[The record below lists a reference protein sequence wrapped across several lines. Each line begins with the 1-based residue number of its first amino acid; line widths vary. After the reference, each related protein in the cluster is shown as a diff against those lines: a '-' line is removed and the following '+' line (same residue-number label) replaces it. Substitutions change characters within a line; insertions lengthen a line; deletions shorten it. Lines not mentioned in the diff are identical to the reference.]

1 MRILHLSDSTLP
13 DSRIE
18 KSAFSSKKK
27 GDSVCF
33 GGPVNKEYRSVFEEM
48 YEITWTS
55 GSRNKYQF
63 QWNSVKKQ
71 MKNVIQSAK
80 PDVIHA
86 HDIFTAK
93 MVTEI
98 DNYPL
103 VYDDHEFWSMLLKTK
118 QESYRIYLRNDGNKK
133 SDFRKFGKNV
143 LLKLLKTRFARIWT
157 KSEKE
162 IVMNHPVIS
171 VSKPI
176 VEEHRKYGKHIFLVP
191 NFPNHAESDNIPEPV
206 YQNSLSSVY
215 AGVQMKGPIKNVH
228 LNLEGFF
235 EMFQHNNIGNMV
247 VLGWK
252 DVSAPFVTYQGYLD
266 RNQMY
271 QQMHNNSI
279 GVIPFKKHWF
289 HRYISPN
296 KAYEYAH
303 AGLLVMYTSDL
314 IPISDHLQGHCIPFE
329 DYEDLKNQLHELAN
343 DLESLYSKRINS
355 YRFAHTNLL
364 WENFENNIYESYKV
378 C

>member
-1 MRILHLSDSTLP
+1 
-13 DSRIE
+13 
-18 KSAFSSKKK
+18 
-27 GDSVCF
+27 
-33 GGPVNKEYRSVFEEM
+33 
-48 YEITWTS
+48 
-55 GSRNKYQF
+55 
-63 QWNSVKKQ
+63 
-71 MKNVIQSAK
+71 
-80 PDVIHA
+80 
-86 HDIFTAK
+86 
-93 MVTEI
+93 
-98 DNYPL
+98 
-103 VYDDHEFWSMLLKTK
+103 
-118 QESYRIYLRNDGNKK
+118 LRNDGNKK

>member
-27 GDSVCF
+27 GDSVYF

-55 GSRNKYQF
+55 GSRNKYHF

-80 PDVIHA
+80 PDIIHA

-103 VYDDHEFWSMLLKTK
+103 VYDDHEFWSMLIKTK
-118 QESYRIYLRNDGNKK
+118 QESYRIYLRNNGNKK

-143 LLKLLKTRFARIWT
+143 LLRLLKTRFARIWT
-157 KSEKE
+157 QSERE

-176 VEEHRKYGKHIFLVP
+176 VEEHSKYGKHIFLVP
-191 NFPNHAESDNIPEPV
+191 NFPNRAESNNIPEPV
-206 YQNSLSSVY
+206 YHNSLSSVY

-314 IPISDHLQGHCIPFE
+314 TPISDHLQGHCIPFE

-364 WENFENNIYESYKV
+364 WENFENNIYESYKA